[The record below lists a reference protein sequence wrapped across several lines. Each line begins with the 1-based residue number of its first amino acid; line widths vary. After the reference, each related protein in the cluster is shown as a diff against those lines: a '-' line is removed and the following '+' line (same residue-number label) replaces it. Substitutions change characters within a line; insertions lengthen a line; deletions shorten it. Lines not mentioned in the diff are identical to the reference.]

1 VTFSLSNKE
10 IDIDGAKTLMEA
22 ICHTCTVPLVS
33 GKARDLR
40 NGTEYDEHNE
50 KIQTCITAAA
60 GDVVIEA

>member
-1 VTFSLSNKE
+1 
-10 IDIDGAKTLMEA
+10 
-22 ICHTCTVPLVS
+22 LVS

-60 GDVVIEA
+60 GDVTIEV